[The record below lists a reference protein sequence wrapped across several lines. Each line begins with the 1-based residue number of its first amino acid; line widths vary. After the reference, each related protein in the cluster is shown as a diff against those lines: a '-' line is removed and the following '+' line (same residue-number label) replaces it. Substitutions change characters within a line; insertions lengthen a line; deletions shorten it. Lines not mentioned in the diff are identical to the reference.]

1 MSIFD
6 EEITPDSLEDI
17 GFVSIGKGKWMYIFA
32 SQFDLDYDGS
42 LKFAFDEFIYNEKKK
57 ILSTKYSKQKFP
69 ISDLQELKLTVE
81 TMSQSTISNCI
92 LNSDGLSMDLRK
104 TSVF

>member
-1 MSIFD
+1 MGIFD
-6 EEITPDSLEDI
+6 EEVTPDSLEDI

-32 SQFDLDYDGS
+32 SQFDIDYDGG

-81 TMSQSTISNCI
+81 AMTQTTYSGMNLDKFVDQ
-92 LNSDGLSMDLRK
+92 LRK
-104 TSVF
+104 TPDF